1 VEEVAVEVEEV
12 EEVAE
17 ASVVEAGAVE
27 AEAVMVEAEAVMVEA
42 EAEEVEEQALFRLLY
57 FHLACSAHHSVRY
70 KLVHWALDMEL
81 AFKVGNSLV
90 LTLMDC
96 TLKIPRR
103 NALMVAIVAS

>member
-1 VEEVAVEVEEV
+1 MEEVAVEVEEV
-12 EEVAE
+12 EEVVEASVAE
-17 ASVVEAGAVE
+17 ASV
-27 AEAVMVEAEAVMVEA
+27 VEAEAVMVEA

-103 NALMVAIVAS
+103 NALVVAIVAS